1 MAKFIYLHGF
11 ASGPQSFKATAFKKQ
26 FEQRNLA
33 LMVPDLEGGDFE
45 NLTVSRQVKVAQ
57 GCMKGQPGDRFG
69 LIGSSMG
76 GYLAVLLAQLRQEV
90 AALYLMAPGF
100 NFLQR
105 WMCRLAGDSQGVL
118 KIPGLIKVFH
128 YRYNE
133 ERALNTRIFEDA
145 KQWEQVSFSR
155 VLPVRL
161 VHGRHDEAV
170 DIEVSRKFA
179 REHPHCR
186 FQELDSDH
194 GLTSHIDWIV
204 KDCLDFF
211 QEEGLL

>member
-11 ASGPQSFKATAFKKQ
+11 TSGPQSFKAAAFKKQ
-26 FEQRNLA
+26 FEQKNLA

-45 NLTVSRQVKVAQ
+45 NLTVSKQVRIAQ
-57 GCMKGQPGDRFG
+57 GCMEGQPGDRFG

-76 GYLAVLLAQLRQEV
+76 GYLAVLLAQLRQDV

-105 WMCRLAGDSQGVL
+105 WMCRLAGDDQETF

-145 KQWEQVSFSR
+145 KQWERVSFSR

-179 REHPHCR
+179 QEHPHCR

-194 GLTSHIDWIV
+194 GLISHIDWIV